1 MVYRIRYY
9 DKDAR
14 EIDSAPWG
22 GSIEETKRL
31 AQEGVVRLKAATAS
45 IFDEDQNNRRV
56 WPRH

>member
-31 AQEGVVRLKAATAS
+31 AQEGLVRLKAATAS